1 MTWTNSDGALKFFK
15 DGELKY
21 QTKNFKTNYII
32 KPEGA
37 LMLGQEQD
45 KFFGGLDQDQSLR
58 GSLAGVNVW
67 DRVLSADEI
76 AEYSLTCRCVDA
88 GNVYKWSDFRDAIR
102 GNTALV
108 IPSPCS
114 PSE

>member
-1 MTWTNSDGALKFFK
+1 MHFYK

-45 KFFGGLDQDQSLR
+45 KFFGGLDATQSLL
-58 GSLAGVNVW
+58 GSLAGVNVF
-67 DRVLSADEI
+67 DHVLSADEV
-76 AEYSLTCRCVDA
+76 EEMSMSCRCVDA

-102 GNTALV
+102 GNGVLV

>member
-1 MTWTNSDGALKFFK
+1 MTWKNSDGALNFYK

-21 QTKNFKTNYII
+21 QTVNFKTNYII

-37 LMLGQEQD
+37 LVLGQEQD
-45 KFFGGLDQDQSLR
+45 GFFSGFSSNQSLR

-67 DRVLSADEI
+67 DRVKSPAEI
-76 AEYSLTCRCVDA
+76 EEYSSSCRCVDA
-88 GNVYKWSDFRDAIR
+88 GNVYQWSDFRDAIR
-102 GNTALV
+102 GNAVLV

-114 PSE
+114 PPE

>member
-1 MTWTNSDGALKFFK
+1 MTWRNSDGALHFYK
-15 DGELKY
+15 DGDLQY
-21 QTKNFKTNYII
+21 QTENFKTNYKI
-32 KPEGA
+32 KAGGA
-37 LMLGQEQD
+37 LVLGQEQD
-45 KFFGGLDQDQSLR
+45 GFFSKFEASQSLR
-58 GSLAGVNVW
+58 GSLAGVNLW
-67 DRVLSADEI
+67 DHMLSVDEI
-76 AEYSLTCRCVDA
+76 EENSMSCRCVDA

>member
-45 KFFGGLDQDQSLR
+45 KFFGGLDPAQSLR